1 MDQNPHVVFFYM
13 IGCPHCERARPMWD
27 QVKKD
32 VPNGEKV
39 LEIESA
45 NVPLELR
52 SRVQGFPRFERTDVN
67 GILIVEVEGAPMSAD
82 DLRSKLKLKKKSK
95 STRKGRRRT
104 LRKRYSRRR

>member
-1 MDQNPHVVFFYM
+1 
-13 IGCPHCERARPMWD
+13 MWD

-67 GILIVEVEGAPMSAD
+67 GILIVEVEGAPMSAE